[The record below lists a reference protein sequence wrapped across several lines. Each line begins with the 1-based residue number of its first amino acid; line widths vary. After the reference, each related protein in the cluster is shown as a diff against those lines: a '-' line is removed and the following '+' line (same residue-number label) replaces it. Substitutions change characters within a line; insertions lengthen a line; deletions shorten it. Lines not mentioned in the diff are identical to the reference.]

1 MTSPPLSQTGRSA
14 LEVATRVAE
23 EAGRLLLQRF
33 SSEKQ
38 INYKAGRANIV
49 TDVDLLV
56 EKHIISILRS
66 EYPEFG
72 ILSEESEAI
81 AGDAHYTWIVD
92 PLDGTNNYSFGIP
105 FFCVNIA
112 LARGEEVLLSLTFD
126 PLRGET
132 FRAEQGRGAFLN
144 DHPVSVSQRKS
155 VKASEIGCDMGYDAA
170 RGKQVLDAI
179 MSLWPNMHGLRLMG
193 SAALGLAY
201 TACGRFDLYLQPHLS
216 PWDVGTTP
224 STVSSFGC
232 LMKLALRSVASH
244 ERDSTQPTEE
254 LIVPRDLCPST
265 IQPKMLISL
274 LRHLITDG
282 RRS

>member
-14 LEVATRVAE
+14 LEVATRAAE
-23 EAGRLLLQRF
+23 EAGELLLQRF

-81 AGDAHYTWIVD
+81 VGNAHYTWIVD

-112 LARGEEVLLSLTFD
+112 LAIGEEVLLSLTFD

-132 FRAEQGRGAFLN
+132 FRAEQGKGAFLN

-155 VKASEIGCDMGYDAA
+155 VKASEIGCDMGYDVE

-216 PWDVGTTP
+216 PWDVAAG
-224 STVSSFGC
+224 
-232 LMKLALRSVASH
+232 
-244 ERDSTQPTEE
+244 
-254 LIVPRDLCPST
+254 I
-265 IQPKMLISL
+265 L
-274 LRHLITDG
+274 LVRESGGNITDWDG
-282 RRS
+282 APVSIKTERVIAGNNTVHGEFLRLLDEAGTPLGSFT